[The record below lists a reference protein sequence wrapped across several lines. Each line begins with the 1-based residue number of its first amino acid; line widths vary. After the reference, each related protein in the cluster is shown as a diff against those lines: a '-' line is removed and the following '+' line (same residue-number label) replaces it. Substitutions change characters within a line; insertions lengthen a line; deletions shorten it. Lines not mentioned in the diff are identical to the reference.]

1 MCGIAGI
8 YNVGP
13 ESGVLVSRMI
23 SILRHRGPDE
33 TGLYLDD
40 HMAMGHTRL
49 SIVGLG
55 DGTQPISNEDG
66 TLWTVYNGEIF
77 NYPELKADLEEKG
90 HIFRTGTDTEILVH
104 IYEEYGPACLQ
115 RLNGQFA
122 FAIWDSVKEELFL
135 ARDRV
140 GIRPLHYCSAGGKF
154 LFASEIKALFLDP
167 SAPREIDLQALSQVF
182 TLWTTLTPKTIF
194 KDVYELPPG
203 HFMLLKQGRIVRQEP
218 FWTIPYYP
226 PEAQGP
232 GSFAEA
238 VEEIRELLL
247 DAIRIRLR
255 ADVPVGAYLSGGLDS
270 SIITSL
276 ISGNFNNNLRTFS
289 IGFKEEAF
297 DETPF
302 QQMMVKHLGTD
313 HSHLMIDNSDIRENF
328 PAVVHQCEKPLLRT
342 APVPMYLLSRLV
354 RENNFKVVLT
364 GEGADEVFAGYN
376 IFKEAKVREFWS
388 RNPDSRFRPLL
399 LERLYPYIFKN
410 PSRGRSYLQ
419 KFFSVN
425 RDGARDPLF
434 SHHIRWGNTGK
445 NSMFF
450 SDSVMEEL
458 SSYSPEEEVLKNLP
472 AGFSERDILS
482 RAQFLEMEIFLS
494 NYLLSSQGDRVAMGN
509 SLELRVPFLDFR
521 VIEFAMKLPPSWKLK
536 VLKEK
541 YILKKTFGKLIPEE
555 IVKRPK
561 HPYRAPI
568 RDVFF
573 GVGKGY
579 AHDFLSEEYLK
590 KTGYFDPMKTGRLVN
605 RFIKDDR
612 FVESETQNM
621 ALTGILSTQI
631 LHEQFIENFDSSSVT
646 PHKVDKRVDR
656 RTGRGQ
662 LNSGQ

>member
-13 ESGVLVSRMI
+13 DSEVLISRMI

-33 TGLYLDD
+33 TGLYLDNR
-40 HMAMGHTRL
+40 MAMGHTRL
-49 SIVGLG
+49 SIIGLG
-55 DGTQPISNEDG
+55 DGTQPICNEDG

-140 GIRPLHYCSAGGKF
+140 GIRPLHYCRAGGKF

-167 SAPREIDLQALSQVF
+167 SVHREIDMQALSQVF
-182 TLWTTLTPKTIF
+182 TLWTTLTPKTVF
-194 KDVYELPPG
+194 KGVFELPPG
-203 HFMLLKQGRIVRQEP
+203 HFMLLKQGRIARQEAY
-218 FWTIPYYP
+218 WTIPYVP
-226 PEAQGP
+226 PASRWP
-232 GSFAEA
+232 GSFEEA
-238 VEEIRELLL
+238 VEETRELLL

-313 HSHLMIDNSDIRENF
+313 HSHLLIDNNDIRQNF
-328 PAVVHQCEKPLLRT
+328 PAVVRHCEKPLLRT

-376 IFKEAKVREFWS
+376 IFKEAKVRQFWS
-388 RNPDSRFRPLL
+388 RNPASRFRPLL

-410 PSRGRSYLQ
+410 PARGRSYLQ
-419 KFFSVN
+419 KFFAVTA
-425 RDGARDPLF
+425 DTQLDPLF
-434 SHHIRWGNTGK
+434 SHRIRWENTGK
-445 NSMFF
+445 NSIFF
-450 SDSVMEEL
+450 SDRVMAEL
-458 SSYSPEEEVLKNLP
+458 DNYNPEEEVLAALP
-472 AGFSERDILS
+472 AGFPERDILS

-521 VIEFAMKLPPSWKLK
+521 VIEFAMKLPPTWKLR

-541 YILKKTFGKLIPEE
+541 FILKKAFEALIPDA
-555 IVKRPK
+555 IVSRPK

-573 GVGKGY
+573 GAGDGY
-579 AHDFLSEEYLK
+579 AHEFLSEGNLK
-590 KTGYFDPMKTGRLVN
+590 KNGYFDPLKTGRLVN

-631 LHEQFIENFDSSSVT
+631 LHEQFIENFDAQSVK
-646 PHKVDKRVDR
+646 PHKVDKRIVR
-656 RTGRGQ
+656 KG
-662 LNSGQ
+662 SV

>member
-8 YNVGP
+8 YDVGTDS
-13 ESGVLVSRMI
+13 EALVSRMI

-49 SIVGLG
+49 SIIGLG
-55 DGTQPISNEDG
+55 DGTQPISNEEG
-66 TLWTVYNGEIF
+66 TLWVVYNGEVF

-104 IYEEYGPACLQ
+104 IYEEYGPDCLQ

-122 FAIWDSVKEELFL
+122 FAIWDSVREELFL

-140 GIRPLHYCSAGGKF
+140 GIRPLHYCRAGGKF
-154 LFASEIKALFLDP
+154 RFASEIKALFLDP
-167 SAPREIDLQALSQVF
+167 SVPRELDIQALSQVF

-194 KDVYELPPG
+194 KDVLELPPG
-203 HFMLLKQGRIVRQEP
+203 HFMLLKHGRIVRQEP
-218 FWTIPYYP
+218 YWTIPYFF
-226 PEAQGP
+226 PETRWSGT
-232 GSFAEA
+232 FDEA
-238 VEEIRELLL
+238 VEETRELIL
-247 DAIRIRLR
+247 DSIRIRLR

-289 IGFKEEAF
+289 IGFKDEAF
-297 DETPF
+297 DESHY

-313 HSHLMIDNSDIRENF
+313 HCSLLIDNSDISENF
-328 PAVVHQCEKPLLRT
+328 PAVVRQCEKPLLRT
-342 APVPMYLLSRLV
+342 APVPMYLLSRLA

-376 IFKEAKVREFWS
+376 IFKEAKVRQFWS
-388 RNPDSRFRPLL
+388 RDPDSRFRPRL

-410 PSRGRSYLQ
+410 PARGRCYLQ
-419 KFFSVN
+419 NFFSVN
-425 RDGARDPLF
+425 IDGARDPLF
-434 SHHIRWGNTGK
+434 SHRIRWENTGK
-445 NSMFF
+445 NSLFF
-450 SDSVMEEL
+450 SDRVMAEL
-458 SSYSPEEEVLKNLP
+458 DAYKPVDEVLAALP
-472 AGFSERDILS
+472 AGFPERDVLS
-482 RAQFLEMEIFLS
+482 RAQFLEMGIFLS

-536 VLKEK
+536 VLNEK
-541 YILKKTFGKLIPEE
+541 YILKESFRRLIPEA
-555 IVKRPK
+555 IISRPK

-573 GVGKGY
+573 GAGDGY
-579 AHDFLSEEYLK
+579 VHEFLSEEYLK
-590 KTGYFDPMKTGRLVN
+590 QTGYFDPVKTGCLVN
-605 RFIKDDR
+605 RFIKSDC

-631 LHEQFIENFDSSSVT
+631 LHEQFIENFDSRSVL
-646 PHKVDKRVDR
+646 PHQVDKKVDR

-662 LNSGQ
+662 

>member
-8 YNVGP
+8 YNVDP
-13 ESGVLVSRMI
+13 DSEVLIARMI

-33 TGLYLDD
+33 TGMYLDD
-40 HMAMGHTRL
+40 RMAMGHTRL
-49 SIVGLG
+49 SIIGLG
-55 DGTQPISNEDG
+55 DGTQPICNEDG

-77 NYPELKADLEEKG
+77 NYPELRADLEDKG

-140 GIRPLHYCSAGGKF
+140 GIRPLHYCRSGSKF

-167 SAPREIDLQALSQVF
+167 SVHREIDMQALSQVF

-194 KDVYELPPG
+194 KDVFELPPG
-203 HFMLLKQGRIVRQEP
+203 HFMLIKEGKVVRQEP
-218 FWTIPYYP
+218 YWTIPWFP
-226 PEAQGP
+226 PESRWP

-238 VEEIRELLL
+238 VEETRELLL
-247 DAIRIRLR
+247 DSIRIRLR

-289 IGFKEEAF
+289 IGFKDEAF
-297 DETPF
+297 DETPY
-302 QQMMVKHLGTD
+302 QQLMVKHLGTD
-313 HSHLMIDNSDIRENF
+313 HSRLLIDNNDIRENF
-328 PAVVHQCEKPLLRT
+328 PAVVRHCEKPLLRT

-376 IFKEAKVREFWS
+376 IFKEAQVRAFWG
-388 RNPDSRFRPLL
+388 RNPASRFRPLL

-410 PSRGRSYLQ
+410 PARGRSYLQ
-419 KFFSVN
+419 KFFAVTA
-425 RDGARDPLF
+425 DATPDPIF
-434 SHHIRWGNTGK
+434 SHRIRWENTGK
-445 NSMFF
+445 NGLFF
-450 SDSVMEEL
+450 SDKVKAEL
-458 SSYSPEEEVLKNLP
+458 ASYNPVEEVLKGLP
-472 AGFSERDILS
+472 AGFGERDMLS

-494 NYLLSSQGDRVAMGN
+494 NYLLNSQGDRVAMGN

-521 VIEFAMKLPPSWKLK
+521 VIEFAMKLPPSWKLR
-536 VLKEK
+536 VLNEK
-541 YILKKTFGKLIPEE
+541 YILKEAFKGLIPEA
-555 IVKRPK
+555 IVSRPK
-561 HPYRAPI
+561 HPYRAPT

-573 GVGKGY
+573 GAGDGY
-579 AHDFLSEEYLK
+579 AHEFLSEGNLK
-590 KTGYFDPMKTGRLVN
+590 KTGYFDPVKTGRLVN

-631 LHEQFIENFDSSSVT
+631 LHEQFIENSDARSIK
-646 PHKVDKRVDR
+646 PHKVDKRIDKR
-656 RTGRGQ
+656 A
-662 LNSGQ
+662 NSV